1 MGMNLKYWRM
11 AFGQR
16 LVKVLQSVVYHTGM
30 ADRFEVVSFPGEI
43 YRISVFRLDSSGKS
57 LFKEC
62 DRKGFEFF
70 RIEIVSSTFLSFSL
84 FDDSGKQK
92 GASKPHKDT
101 ENFDTKVE
109 EMLLYLLFPHWSKQF
124 KSHD

>member
-1 MGMNLKYWRM
+1 M
-11 AFGQR
+11 
-16 LVKVLQSVVYHTGM
+16 T
-30 ADRFEVVSFPGEI
+30 DRFKVVSFPGEI

-62 DRKGFEFF
+62 NRKGFEFF
-70 RIEIVSSTFLSFSL
+70 RVEIVSSTFFSFSL

-109 EMLLYLLFPHWSKQF
+109 EILLYLLFPHWSKLF